1 MYKYRGEVRRRL
13 ARAADAPGGPDF
25 LVVQKGEGMAEGKL
39 QEGMAE
45 GKLREGIYLE
55 TKKSMIGTGST
66 AKVAEYRNFWV
77 TLRIREAKV
86 EMILLDDAFS
96 LTGIKETFD
105 HEVVSGANWL
115 YVEQG
120 EKKYQQLKPKL
131 DKILNPPPK
140 GGKPAPATSG
150 EGAASVF
157 NRKPAAPQ
165 PPGSK
170 KNGWWSN

>member
-1 MYKYRGEVRRRL
+1 MGEEKV
-13 ARAADAPGGPDF
+13 
-25 LVVQKGEGMAEGKL
+25 
-39 QEGMAE
+39 
-45 GKLREGIYLE
+45 REGIYLE

-77 TLRIREAKV
+77 TLRIKEAKV

-96 LTGIKETFD
+96 LTGIRETFD
-105 HEVVSGANWL
+105 HEVISGANWL

-131 DKILNPPPK
+131 DLILNPPPK
-140 GGKPAPATSG
+140 VKPSPGPTK

-157 NRKPAAPQ
+157 NRKSTPVT
-165 PPGSK
+165 PGTK
-170 KNGWWSN
+170 KGGWWSN